1 MTQSTDKG
9 HKLSNFASLTTSK
22 DTKQKNMKQTIDIH
36 TYKWFDKINGNTY
49 FAQEIVLN
57 YGTEQEQSFKNK
69 FKYGYSSFDYFALEF
84 LRKQGISIPQN
95 RDELKEMF
103 IIRNHEQAVKKAFFK
118 ANGLN

>member
-1 MTQSTDKG
+1 
-9 HKLSNFASLTTSK
+9 
-22 DTKQKNMKQTIDIH
+22 MKQTIDIH
-36 TYKWFDKINGNTY
+36 TYTWFDKINCNTY

-69 FKYGYSSFDYFALEF
+69 FQYGYSSFDYFALEF
-84 LRKQGISIPQN
+84 LKKQGIYIPEN

-103 IIRNHEQAVKKAFFK
+103 IIRNYKTEVKKSFFK